1 MKPALLLA
9 LAWAWAC
16 SARAH
21 GFEERYDLPV
31 PLGYVVAGACAA
43 VFFTFVGAVLF
54 VRKPVTP
61 FAQSA
66 GEAARRPQK
75 NQSNALRWAV
85 GFVKGLSW
93 LLFAVTILS
102 ALWGSA
108 DPLMNLAPTLVW
120 IVWWIGLS
128 FAVVLLGNFWP
139 FLDPWRTTFEAVD
152 FSARKLGWRRGL
164 SVRWAWPARLG
175 VWPAV
180 FLLLAWCGLEV
191 VYPIASSPVRLGYAA
206 LAWSAVSLAGMA
218 CFGRDSWQRNGDVF
232 ALYFATLGRLA
243 PVQFRN
249 QQFAP
254 APVAGQTGFV
264 MAMLSTVLFDG
275 LHGGAA
281 WTEFEQVLR
290 KIAPQ
295 WMDVN
300 GYFAGTVGLVVVWL
314 AFVVAY
320 LAACSLSTGL
330 MASSTG
336 SKTGWQVAA
345 RFVPALIPI
354 AAAYN
359 LAHNFSSLLIQ
370 GQTVFQLL
378 SDPLG
383 RQWDLFGTARFY
395 PDISVVD
402 ARLTWYVAVTSI
414 VAGHVASIWLAH
426 QLALS
431 LRLSPWRTALAMAP
445 LTSLMLAYTAISLT
459 VIAEPMVIYSI
470 SK

>member
-1 MKPALLLA
+1 MKSALLLA
-9 LAWAWAC
+9 MAWGWAC
-16 SARAH
+16 SAHAH

-43 VFFTFVGAVLF
+43 VFLTFVVAVLF
-54 VRKPVTP
+54 VR
-61 FAQSA
+61 QSA
-66 GEAARRPQK
+66 AAFANPAGQTARQPQSK
-75 NQSNALRWAV
+75 ALRQMV
-85 GFVKGLSW
+85 GLIKGLSW
-93 LLFAVTILS
+93 LLFAVTIVS

-139 FLDPWRTTFEAVD
+139 VLDPWRTTFEVLD
-152 FSARKLGWRRGL
+152 FSARKLGCPRGL
-164 SVRWAWPARLG
+164 SARRAWPARLG
-175 VWPAV
+175 MWPAV
-180 FLLLAWCGLEV
+180 FLLLVWCWLEV

-218 CFGRDSWQRNGDVF
+218 CFGRDTWQRHGDVF
-232 ALYFATLGRLA
+232 AVYFATLGRLA
-243 PVQFRN
+243 PVQCRR
-249 QQFAP
+249 QRPAP
-254 APVAGQTGFV
+254 AAVAGQTGFV

-275 LHGGAA
+275 LHGGSA
-281 WTEFEQVLR
+281 WTTFEQVLR

-300 GYFAGTVGLVVVWL
+300 GYFAGTMGLVVVWL
-314 AFVVAY
+314 AFIAAY
-320 LAACSLSTGL
+320 LVTCRLSAVL

-336 SKTGWQVAA
+336 SRPGWQVAG

-414 VAGHVASIWLAH
+414 VVGHVVSIWLAH
-426 QLALS
+426 RLALS

-445 LTSLMLAYTAISLT
+445 LTCLMLAYTAISLT
-459 VIAEPMVIYSI
+459 VIAEPMVLYSPGP
-470 SK
+470 